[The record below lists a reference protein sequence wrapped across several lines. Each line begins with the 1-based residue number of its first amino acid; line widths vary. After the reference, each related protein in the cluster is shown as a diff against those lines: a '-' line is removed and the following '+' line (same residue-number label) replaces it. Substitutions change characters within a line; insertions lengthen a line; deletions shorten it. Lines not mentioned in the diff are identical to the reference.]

1 MNPSSAARTRRN
13 LRQFVSFGLV
23 GASGVLVN
31 LAVLVL
37 VKKLGPDAHALVV
50 GLPLTDYNVRWYH
63 LYSTA
68 AFVVASLW
76 NFQLNRSWT
85 FDSGRYSSWWSEFR
99 PFFSVGL
106 LAQLI
111 GLALLTLLLHPHS
124 PVALPTD
131 VLDDSTGL
139 RTRLYWGQLIVIAAT
154 TPLSFVLHK
163 LWTFSAV
170 RSHRLAGYA
179 ETTHDPEGQPRSGS

>member
-1 MNPSSAARTRRN
+1 MNPASAERTRRN

-31 LAVLVL
+31 LAVLVV
-37 VKKLGPDAHALVV
+37 VKKLGPDAHALLAD
-50 GLPLTDYNVRWYH
+50 LPWTRFNVRWYH
-63 LYSTA
+63 LYSTV
-68 AFVVASLW
+68 AFVVACLW

-85 FDSGRYSSWWSEFR
+85 FSSGRYSSWWSEFR

-111 GLALLTLLLHPHS
+111 GLALLTLLMHPHS

-170 RSHRLAGYA
+170 RTHRLLEHA
-179 ETTHDPEGQPRSGS
+179 EAEEHARSHAKS